1 MAAMDE
7 TTGELIEGDDDIR
20 QSAKVILR
28 TRIGSCVGRREFG
41 SLVPDLIDKPMTRAN
56 ILRVYAATV
65 IALTRWE
72 DRIRLD
78 QVGLKAGT
86 SPGSAVV
93 VLDTRRTDTAS
104 NARSRLLVP
113 VTL

>member
-41 SLVPDLIDKPMTRAN
+41 SLLPDLIDQPMTPAN
-56 ILRVYAATV
+56 ILRIYAATV

-78 QVGLKAGT
+78 QVGLKAGPT
-86 SPGSAVV
+86 PGSAVV
-93 VLDTRRTDTAS
+93 VLDTRRTGTAS